1 MIDANDI
8 EIYELTIDNGEID
21 IDEDVEVVMS
31 SMNKL

>member
-21 IDEDVEVVMS
+21 IDEDVEDGHV
-31 SMNKL
+31 KYE